1 MLYPLFHQVTF
12 MLLVGTYQSPTSH
25 LIMRVMCSAA
35 VLLHALQLF
44 LLKQGVLNL
53 QSSVFMYFILH
64 LLYLPFGFVL
74 AELFKSLTGPLTLG
88 RQWKVSIFCYVFLSG
103 TKCFWGGKGKCFGI
117 SKDKIQAMICGLG
130 ATGMLQISSR

>member
-1 MLYPLFHQVTF
+1 
-12 MLLVGTYQSPTSH
+12 MLLVGTYQSPTSR